1 MSHTAPTTSRPSN
14 LRARALGAIC
24 AVVGLAA
31 VAAPPATAAPHVDGR
46 FAVSGV
52 GANNEIS
59 KDRDGNVW
67 VTLDQGNDIARINRK
82 GKVKEFDPAN
92 IDNPV
97 GITIGPDGNLWVTQS
112 GGVAAFSPDDPDA
125 AVKYPV
131 GDIVDA
137 RPIVTGPDDA
147 LWTVSGENVI
157 RIDPADPADVT
168 SFPEL
173 VAGRDIDAGKD
184 GRLWAADF
192 DGQVVRLSTAGAARA
207 FPTGNGSGLQALAA
221 GPKGQIAYADPT
233 SNPQKVGRIT
243 DGTLKR
249 TTVPG
254 DPFGVAFGADRAYWI
269 PRFASGDLLRMTTAG
284 ETSVLGGLGPASG
297 PRRIATGPGRT
308 LWVTLDNAEKV
319 ARVSGVRR

>member
-1 MSHTAPTTSRPSN
+1 MHHTAPTTSYPGK
-14 LRARALGAIC
+14 LRARALGVIC
-24 AVVGLAA
+24 AVVVLSA
-31 VAAPPATAAPHVDGR
+31 VAAAPATAAPHVDGK

-52 GANNEIS
+52 GANNEITR
-59 KDRDGNVW
+59 DRDGNVW

-82 GKVKEFDPAN
+82 GKVKEFDPVN
-92 IDNPV
+92 VTGPV
-97 GITIGPDGNLWVTQS
+97 GITIGPDDNLWVTQS
-112 GGVAAFSPDDPDA
+112 GGVAVFSPDDPDA

-131 GDIVDA
+131 GDIADA
-137 RPIVTGPDDA
+137 RPIVTGPDGA

-157 RIDPADPADVT
+157 RIDPADPSDAT

-192 DGQVVRLSTAGAARA
+192 DGQVVRLTTAGTARA

-221 GPKGQIAYADPT
+221 GPRGQIAYADPT
-233 SNPQKVGRIT
+233 SNPQKVGRVT
-243 DGTLKR
+243 NGRVSR
-249 TTVPG
+249 TTAPG
-254 DPFGVAFGADRAYWI
+254 DPFGVAFGTDRAYWI
-269 PRFASGDLLRMTTAG
+269 PRFASGDLLRMTIGG
-284 ETSVLGGLGPASG
+284 ETSVLRGLGEGSG
-297 PRRIATGPGRT
+297 PRRIAAGPGRT